1 MSSPK
6 LKLRPKE
13 QLLKTMEKSIA
24 WSSWNS
30 DAATS
35 CDNASPGLLCG
46 EIFVTRSARK
56 WTFICTFCNKGT
68 RDIGE
73 FVCHIKLKH
82 LTHADDDDYDSTD
95 REETTLTTDGV
106 SNEGHEKSQERDFF
120 DYGNYLDVSVHIE
133 ADDISDSKNKFKK
146 NRKLSED
153 IYVNKE
159 QHVPT
164 NAKAEE
170 RNFLTKSLNEN
181 VGDRAANAVN
191 KNDDINLQKH
201 KYKKLRSNYI
211 AREGTLENVV
221 KSELSLEID
230 GSNVVNDNGADIEIT
245 GEGSDLQI
253 ASTAT
258 SLPSKAHVNTP
269 SKDGSGVLVKRN
281 RKQIRGPAYCQLCNK
296 TFQYY
301 CLYRNHMIKHSNYT
315 PYMCQLCKKRFKS
328 RQAIRYHMNTHSRE
342 KKVHQCSLCSVSFST
357 ENQLVV
363 HVLDHKS
370 DSGFPCKVCGEII
383 NSNEARE
390 LHSRRHT
397 EERPFG
403 CDVCKKRFRLR
414 HHLIHH
420 LKLHCLY
427 RCEFCKEEFSTSQ
440 PSQRPYTCPQCEK
453 STDLHGKVKKRK
465 AIFNKP
471 VEIKNP
477 LKLYKNT
484 MASQLQSTEFASLGE
499 MVTDDEERSESNDLL
514 AANDN
519 KRKKRAACK
528 YCPRS
533 YTHTGT
539 LNHHV
544 RQKHPD
550 VL

>member
-1 MSSPK
+1 MMKKSEVSSTRK
-6 LKLRPKE
+6 
-13 QLLKTMEKSIA
+13 
-24 WSSWNS
+24 S
-30 DAATS
+30 DASFS
-35 CDNASPGLLCG
+35 CDNASSNLLCG

-82 LTHADDDDYDSTD
+82 LTYPYDEDYDSAD
-95 REETTLTTDGV
+95 IEESTLTTDGA
-106 SNEGHEKSQERDFF
+106 SNEGQEKSQESDYF
-120 DYGNYLDVSVHIE
+120 DYGNYLDVSVHTEIG
-133 ADDISDSKNKFKK
+133 DISYGKNKLTKS
-146 NRKLSED
+146 RTLSER
-153 IYVNKE
+153 IFVNKE
-159 QHVPT
+159 QQ
-164 NAKAEE
+164 EE
-170 RNFLTKSLNEN
+170 SNFLPKSLNEN
-181 VGDRAANAVN
+181 AGDDVTNADN

-201 KYKKLRSNYI
+201 KDNKLRSNYV
-211 AREGTLENVV
+211 AKEGTLENAVEREF
-221 KSELSLEID
+221 KIEID
-230 GSNVVNDNGADIEIT
+230 ERNVVNDNGVDIEMT
-245 GEGSDLQI
+245 EENSELQT

-258 SLPSKAHVNTP
+258 SLPSKAHANTP
-269 SKDGSGVLVKRN
+269 SKDGSGVFLKRN

-328 RQAIRYHMNTHSRE
+328 KQAIRYHMNTHSRE
-342 KKVHQCSLCSVSFST
+342 KKEYQCPLSVSY
-357 ENQLVV
+357 
-363 HVLDHKS
+363 
-370 DSGFPCKVCGEII
+370 SGFPCKVCGEII
-383 NSNEARE
+383 NSNEAKE
-390 LHSRRHT
+390 MHWRRHT

-403 CDVCKKRFRLR
+403 CNVCTKRFRLR

-420 LKLHCLY
+420 LKLHSLY

-453 STDLHGKVKKRK
+453 STELHEKVRKRK
-465 AIFNKP
+465 AMFNKP

-477 LKLYKNT
+477 LKLYKST
-484 MASQLQSTEFASLGE
+484 MAPQPRSTEYVHLDE
-499 MVTDDEERSESNDLL
+499 TVTDDEERSETNDLL
-514 AANDN
+514 AANN
-519 KRKKRAACK
+519 NRRKKRAACK

-533 YTHTGT
+533 YTHPST

-550 VL
+550 ML